1 MGKGFKQ
8 IGKRRDWGGECSG
21 EIKYVG
27 EYSPR
32 DDRVSRRVKDCSDT
46 GLWLMPVQYERKA

>member
-21 EIKYVG
+21 GIKYVG
-27 EYSPR
+27 EYLTPR
-32 DDRVSRRVKDCSDT
+32 
-46 GLWLMPVQYERKA
+46 

>member
-8 IGKRRDWGGECSG
+8 IGKRRDWGGESSG

-32 DDRVSRRVKDCSDT
+32 DDRVSQRVKDCS
-46 GLWLMPVQYERKA
+46 GYRPGAKARAV